1 MLLEIIINKMA
12 PLNVGVIGTGIFAT
26 DRHLPS
32 YQEMSDDFKVVAAFN
47 RTKSKALKFAELA
60 GLPEEKVYDDLK
72 GIVNDPE
79 VQMLDML
86 LPAQFNLDTVKH
98 AIGAGKPILLEKPIA
113 ATMAQAREVVK
124 LADSVD
130 IPIGIAENW
139 LYLPCIDVAKPL
151 LEKIGPIVAFT
162 HNSTGPFVTQNK
174 YLSTSWRQNPEH
186 IGGFLSDGGVHQ
198 LALVTEL
205 VGEIACV
212 SALTR
217 QVRKESGTVD
227 IVFSTVEMK
236 DSDIIG
242 TFTYGSAFGAT
253 DKSVF
258 LKIYGRN
265 GTVVVELSDKKKPV
279 VKVRYGSSAE
289 ECSAEEVHDVPLD
302 DTFGVNAE
310 FQNFREAV
318 TKKDKKLFR
327 STPRVAFHHLACV
340 AAFLESSDKNGDHVK
355 VETI

>member
-1 MLLEIIINKMA
+1 MA
-12 PLNVGVIGTGIFAT
+12 PLNVGIIGTGIFAT

-32 YQEMSDDFKVVAAFN
+32 YQEMSDNFKVVAAFN
-47 RTKSKALKFAELA
+47 RTKSKAVTFGEKA
-60 GLPEEKVYDDLK
+60 GLPQDKVYDDLD
-72 GIVNDPE
+72 GIMNDPE

-86 LPAQFNLDTVKH
+86 LPAQFNLDTVKR
-98 AIGAGKPILLEKPIA
+98 AIEAKKPVLLEKPIA
-113 ATMAQAREVVK
+113 ATMAQAREIVK

-139 LYLPCIDVAKPL
+139 LYLPCIDVARPF

-174 YLSTSWRQNPEH
+174 YMSTSWRQNPEH

-205 VGEIACV
+205 VGEIASV
-212 SALTR
+212 SALTK

-227 IVFSTVEMK
+227 IVFSTVSMK
-236 DSDIIG
+236 DSDVIG

-258 LKIYGRN
+258 LKIYGKN
-265 GTVVVELSDKKKPV
+265 GTVTVELSDKKKPV
-279 VKVRYGSSAE
+279 VKARFGSSAE
-289 ECSAEEVHDVPLD
+289 DCSEEEVHPVPVD
-302 DTFGVNAE
+302 ETFGVNSE
-310 FQNFREAV
+310 FLNFHEAV
-318 TKKDKKLFR
+318 TKKDKKIFK

-340 AAFLESSDKNGDHVK
+340 AAFLESSEKNGDHVK

>member
-1 MLLEIIINKMA
+1 MS

-32 YQEMSDDFKVVAAFN
+32 YQEMSGDFKVVAAFN
-47 RTKSKALKFAELA
+47 RTKSKAVKFGELA
-60 GLPEEKVYDDLK
+60 GLPEEKVYDDLE
-72 GIVNDPE
+72 GIINDPE
-79 VQMLDML
+79 VQMLDIM
-86 LPAQFNLDTVKH
+86 LPAQFNLDTVKK
-98 AIGAGKPILLEKPIA
+98 AIEAGKPALLEKPIA
-113 ATMAQAREVVK
+113 ATMAQAREIVK

-139 LYLPCIDVAKPL
+139 LYLPCIDVARQFL
-151 LEKIGPIVAFT
+151 DKIGPIVAFT
-162 HNSTGPFVTQNK
+162 HNSTGPFVTENK
-174 YLSTSWRQNPEH
+174 YLTTSWRQNPEH

-205 VGEIACV
+205 VGEIASV

-217 QVRKESGTVD
+217 QVRQESGNVD
-227 IVFSTVEMK
+227 IVFSTVQMK
-236 DSDIIG
+236 NSDVIG

-258 LKIYGRN
+258 LKIYGKN
-265 GTVVVELSDKKKPV
+265 GTIVIELSDKKKPV
-279 VKVRYGSSAE
+279 VKVRFGSSAE
-289 ECSAEEVHDVPLD
+289 ECSKEEVHDVPLD

-310 FQNFREAV
+310 FMNFHEAV
-318 TKKDKKLFR
+318 AKKDKKIFK

-340 AAFLESSDKNGDHVK
+340 AAFLESSEKNGDHVK

>member
-1 MLLEIIINKMA
+1 MA
-12 PLNVGVIGTGIFAT
+12 PLNVGIIGTGIFAT

-32 YQEMSDDFKVVAAFN
+32 YQEMPDKFKVVAAFN
-47 RTKSKALKFAELA
+47 RTKSKAVAFGEKA
-60 GLPEEKVYDDLK
+60 GLSKDKVYDDLA

-86 LPAQFNLDTVKH
+86 LPAQFNLDTVKR
-98 AIGAGKPILLEKPIA
+98 AIEAGKPVLLEKPIA
-113 ATMAQAREVVK
+113 ATMAQAREIVK

-130 IPIGIAENW
+130 TPIGIAENW
-139 LYLPCIDVAKPL
+139 LYLPCIDVARPL

-205 VGEIACV
+205 VGEIASV

-227 IVFSTVEMK
+227 IVFSTVEMRN
-236 DSDIIG
+236 SDIIG

-258 LKIYGRN
+258 LKIYGKN

-279 VKVRYGSSAE
+279 VKARFGSTAE
-289 ECSAEEVHDVPLD
+289 EGSEEEIHSVPLD

-310 FQNFREAV
+310 FLNFHDTIV
-318 TKKDKKLFR
+318 KKDKNVFK

-340 AAFLESSDKNGDHVK
+340 AAFLESSEKNGDHVK
-355 VETI
+355 VESI